1 MIIGLR
7 DKDKKLVM
15 KDLLD
20 LNIDMSVENEDG
32 KYYVKINS
40 KYRLNEVFENEESA
54 EKKMLLIASSRNQLE
69 DELRQY

>member
-40 KYRLNEVFENEESA
+40 KYRLNEEFENEESA
-54 EKKMLLIASSRNQLE
+54 EKRMLEIASSRNQLE

>member
-40 KYRLNEVFENEESA
+40 KYRLNEEFENEESA